1 MYRLNSITV
10 KSINYIIITSLKDND
25 ENETPLTIEQKEKLT
40 QMLDGIMNV
49 FTFVWKSINEKF
61 IEIMETK

>member
-10 KSINYIIITSLKDND
+10 KSINYIIITSLKDNN